1 MNDAVISVLLADD
14 QRIIRDGLRA
24 LLEAHPDIRVIAQA
38 ENGRE
43 AHMLTGE
50 HRPQVVLMDIRMP
63 EMDGATATRL
73 IKRDYPETIVIV
85 LTTFDD
91 IDYIVKAMTYGA
103 SGYLLKDIGGEK
115 LAEAIRD
122 GVSGNIILP
131 GRVAAKIT
139 SRLMPEALPEAENGD
154 FTQRELDIIRL
165 IIQGKSNQEIARS
178 LYLSVGTVKNYISQ
192 IYMKLNVND
201 RANAVLHLKELGF

>member
-1 MNDAVISVLLADD
+1 MNDAFISVLLADD

-24 LLEAHPDIRVIAQA
+24 LLETHPDIRVAAQA
-38 ENGRE
+38 ENGSQ

-63 EMDGATATRL
+63 VMDGVEATRL

-122 GVSGNIILP
+122 GLAGNIILP
-131 GRVAAKIT
+131 GRIAAKIT
-139 SRLMPEALPEAENGD
+139 SRLMPAAAPEAAKGD
-154 FTQRELDIIRL
+154 FSQREMDIIPL
-165 IIQGKSNQEIARS
+165 MIQGKSNQDIAHS

-192 IYMKLNVND
+192 IYMKLHVSD
-201 RANAVLHLKELGF
+201 RANAVLQLKKLGF